1 MIGQSLLSALKRQQ
15 RKYFALK
22 GQQHLA
28 QGNALGSLEQSMRP
42 VRAKASEYVQNA
54 FALTGRREH
63 IAILYPGCRYALPW
77 AMCRLPFQG
86 VLKTPISKH
95 GVFKTPISNQGVLK
109 TPISNQGVLKT
120 LIPKRTIIAELKHIS

>member
-63 IAILYPGCRYALPW
+63 IALLYPGCRYALPW
-77 AMCRLPFQG
+77 SMCRLPF
-86 VLKTPISKH
+86 
-95 GVFKTPISNQGVLK
+95 QGVLK